1 MKERRELA
9 RDFSEH
15 VVAQDFFSEGDRL
28 LVAVSGGVDSLTLL
42 HLLRFTT
49 ALPSLS
55 LIVGHFDHRMRA
67 ESGRDALWVR
77 GLARAWGLECRIG
90 EAGRIPKNEKEARLA
105 RYAFLEQ
112 EKGTSGSRWILTAHH
127 EDDQAETILFR
138 IVRGTGLKGL
148 RGIREQRSPGILR
161 PLLPFKKSRLMAYAA
176 AVGLGSRW
184 DPSNVDPIF
193 ARNVIRNEILPRLE
207 KEVAPGTRR
216 SLIRLGLTASAEETA
231 WRSALAKLDEDF
243 IVHASGNRIEVDR
256 TTFLTYPPE
265 LRARALRAWTKRL
278 GARLSEGGTRSAVA
292 FTTRGASGHEC
303 LISGSVRLL
312 RTFDRFVLEMPS
324 EFGQDELLQIDVPS
338 DGCGGFKIGGRNWT
352 AVWSM
357 DDLPLGGWV
366 ERFDIAHLALPVR
379 VRAWCPGDRIRYSY
393 GSKKLKKV
401 FGEARMPR
409 DGRAQVPVVV
419 DGQGRVL
426 WVPGVTRSSLVPPR
440 DNGDTLT
447 ISVNMLEDVGLT
459 R

>member
-1 MKERRELA
+1 MNEWRELA

-15 VVAQDFFSEGDRL
+15 VAARSFFSEGDRL

-42 HLLRFTT
+42 HLLRFTG
-49 ALPSLS
+49 ALPSLD

-77 GLARAWGLECRIG
+77 GLARAWGLESRIG
-90 EAGRIPKNEKEARLA
+90 EAVRIPKNEEEARLA
-105 RYAFLEQ
+105 RYEFLEQ

-127 EDDQAETILFR
+127 EDDQVETILFR

-148 RGIREQRSPGILR
+148 GGIREQRLPGILR
-161 PLLPFKKSRLMAYAA
+161 PLLPFKKNRLMAYAD
-176 AVGLGSRW
+176 AVGLHSRW
-184 DPSNVDPIF
+184 DPSNVDPDF

-207 KEVAPGTRR
+207 EGVARGTRR

-231 WRSALAKLDEDF
+231 WRSALAKLDEDLV
-243 IVHASGNRIEVDR
+243 VHTSDNRIEVDR
-256 TTFLTYPPE
+256 ASFLTYPPE
-265 LRARALRAWTKRL
+265 LRARALRAWARHL

-292 FTTRGASGHEC
+292 FTTRGTSGHGC

-312 RTFDRFVLEMPS
+312 RTFDRFVLETPS
-324 EFGQDELLQIDVPS
+324 ESGQDQLLKIDVPR
-338 DGCGGFKIGGRNWT
+338 DGCGGFKIGGRSWT
-352 AVWSM
+352 AVWST
-357 DDLPLGGWV
+357 DDLPPGRWV

-409 DGRAQVPVVV
+409 DGRTQVPIIV

-426 WVPGVTRSSLVPPR
+426 WVPGVTRSSLVPPAK
-440 DNGDTLT
+440 NGDTLT
-447 ISVNMLEDVGLT
+447 ISVNMLEDARLT